1 MNNASLLT
9 ADRATHLKIVV
20 LSLLCAILIA
30 GIGIASRVTESAAD
44 GGMASSVV
52 KPAKPLTAAGG
63 EDRIIR

>member
-30 GIGIASRVTESAAD
+30 VIGIANRVTESAAD
-44 GGMASSVV
+44 GGIASTII

-63 EDRIIR
+63 EDRTIR

>member
-1 MNNASLLT
+1 MTNASLLT

-30 GIGIASRVTESAAD
+30 GIGIASRVSESAAD
-44 GGMASSVV
+44 SGMASSVI

-63 EDRIIR
+63 EDRTIR

>member
-44 GGMASSVV
+44 GGIASTVF

-63 EDRIIR
+63 EDRTIR